1 MRAEKRSRV
10 AYVSAYNGT
19 KVVVL
24 AAVRLAAV
32 AEEAATA
39 AADVRQRRVDHV
51 TVASA
56 RTPVGVGAFCLAFT
70 YRANFGLCYGT
81 IL

>member
-10 AYVSAYNGT
+10 AYVSACNGT
-19 KVVVL
+19 KVV
-24 AAVRLAAV
+24 AAVRLAVV

-70 YRANFGLCYGT
+70 YRVISGLCYT
-81 IL
+81 PFY